1 MGQKVTIQE
10 LQAYRQNIKN
20 AESPKAQ
27 FQAIIDM
34 YRDMHYAGW
43 IKIESM
49 Q

>member
-10 LQAYRQNIKN
+10 LQAYRQKIEN

-27 FQAIIDM
+27 LQAVIAM